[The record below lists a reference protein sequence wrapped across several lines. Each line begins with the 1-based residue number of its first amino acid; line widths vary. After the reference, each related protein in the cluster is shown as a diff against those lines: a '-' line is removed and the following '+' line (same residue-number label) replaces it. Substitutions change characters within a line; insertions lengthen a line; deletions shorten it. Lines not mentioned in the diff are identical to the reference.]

1 MAVAREHV
9 NTKKSISPENI
20 TDTAEYVAKK
30 RRRRKKKGRKENSDD
45 QEPNGG
51 HKARE
56 KSDTQGKDE
65 KLVVIKILKRDA
77 FKTGD
82 VSGNADKTAAV
93 KDVAD
98 GRKKSEHVAAKPSE
112 SSYTTVSV
120 NGVKADEE
128 CDEFVGRN
136 GGKALRSDDA
146 ESCELLG
153 RHESKSKKAYKKEVA
168 LKSSTDKSKN
178 RDDSWVVTERK
189 EVKSVGEGPRT
200 LFTNAVCLVLDQ
212 VADCEK
218 KKPREVNSPRNP
230 NLGSEGE
237 RKIDPARIQD
247 SNASYDCT
255 LRNQI
260 QTATAY
266 VADSHVTDCNVTD
279 RQEDRAV
286 PSKSGNKGRTCCG
299 GSSEGHQSSAS
310 ANTHDKTQG
319 TPARRRSFD
328 RNAEKSQQHWSDI
341 NQTRQAVPLDRS
353 LGTALRQGKL
363 TENDCHPNQSQRR
376 RRSSD
381 GTSKG
386 DRRESESHQNYRFCA
401 NGKRIRRRSMDAAS
415 EDDHRV
421 IERPE
426 NYQECQD
433 EGQRGKKSSDN
444 DATGAELLECQRD
457 CQTEDQ
463 TTRRSSDY
471 PTQNVSRIN
480 DSFNKQQPMD
490 HQRRR
495 RSLDGFSENDS
506 RGIEVPETN
515 RDCDEDQRR
524 RKASDTDT
532 TGSEFLENRRNHQT
546 ENLRRQRHSNHYSEN
561 DSRMNGSFRKHQNPA
576 DHRRRRGSSDRTSES
591 DYIQGEIPGDP
602 QHRSENRRRRR
613 SSDCTSE
620 SDPVQGQIPENSRHQ
635 PDDRRGRRSF
645 DRTSEN
651 ELGRGEIHENFRHRP
666 NNRRRRRSFGRTSES
681 DPIEGENPENPRRRP
696 DNRRRRRSYDN
707 TTETEPGRSKP
718 LVNRRRS
725 ESDNRDHVESECADE
740 YYTQEKVGLSTEPST
755 GKP

>member
-98 GRKKSEHVAAKPSE
+98 GRKESEHVAAKPSE

-153 RHESKSKKAYKKEVA
+153 RRESKSKKAYKKEVA

-255 LRNQI
+255 PRNQI

-328 RNAEKSQQHWSDI
+328 RNAEKSQQHLSDI

-401 NGKRIRRRSMDAAS
+401 NGKRIRRRFMDAAS

-426 NYQECQD
+426 NYRECQD
-433 EGQRGKKSSDN
+433 EDQRRKTSSDR
-444 DATGAELLECQRD
+444 DATGIELSECHRD

-463 TTRRSSDY
+463 KTRRSSDY
-471 PTQNVSRIN
+471 PTENISRIN
-480 DSFNKQQPMD
+480 DSLKKQQPMD
-490 HQRRR
+490 NQRRR
-495 RSLDGFSENDS
+495 RSVDCFSENDS

-524 RKASDTDT
+524 RKVSDSDT

-561 DSRMNGSFRKHQNPA
+561 DSRVNGSFRKQQHPA

-620 SDPVQGQIPENSRHQ
+620 SDPVQGEILENSRNH
-635 PDDRRGRRSF
+635 PNDRRGRTPF
-645 DRTSEN
+645 DRTPEN
-651 ELGRGEIHENFRHRP
+651 ELSQGEIHENFRHRP
-666 NNRRRRRSFGRTSES
+666 NNRRRRRSFGRTSEG
-681 DPIEGENPENPRRRP
+681 DPIQAENPENPRRRP

-725 ESDNRDHVESECADE
+725 ESDNRDHVESECAGE
-740 YYTQEKVGLSTEPST
+740 YTREKVGFSTETST

>member
-1 MAVAREHV
+1 MAVGREHA
-9 NTKKSISPENI
+9 NTKKTISPENI

-30 RRRRKKKGRKENSDD
+30 RRRRKKKGRTENSDD

-56 KSDTQGKDE
+56 KSATQGKDE

-77 FKTGD
+77 CKTED
-82 VSGNADKTAAV
+82 VGGNADKTAAV

-98 GRKKSEHVAAKPSE
+98 GRKKTERVAAKPSE
-112 SSYTTVSV
+112 SSCATVSV

-178 RDDSWVVTERK
+178 RDDSWLVTERK

-212 VADCEK
+212 VAVCEK

-247 SNASYDCT
+247 SNAGYDCT
-255 LRNQI
+255 PCKQI

-279 RQEDRAV
+279 RQEGRVV
-286 PSKSGNKGRTCCG
+286 PSKSGNKGRTWCD
-299 GSSEGHQSSAS
+299 GSSEGHYSTAS
-310 ANTHDKTQG
+310 ANTHIKTKG
-319 TPARRRSFD
+319 TPVRRRSFD
-328 RNAEKSQQHWSDI
+328 RNAEKSQQHLSDI

-363 TENDCHPNQSQRR
+363 TENDCHPNQRQRR

-381 GTSKG
+381 STSKG

-401 NGKRIRRRSMDAAS
+401 NGKRIRRRSTDAAS

-426 NYQECQD
+426 NYRECND
-433 EGQRGKKSSDN
+433 EAQRGKKSSDN

-457 CQTEDQ
+457 CQTKDQ

-471 PTQNVSRIN
+471 PTEDVSRIN

-495 RSLDGFSENDS
+495 RSLDGLSENDS

-602 QHRSENRRRRR
+602 QHRSENRRRRS

-651 ELGRGEIHENFRHRP
+651 ELALGEIHENFRHRP
-666 NNRRRRRSFGRTSES
+666 NNRRRLRSFGRTSES

-718 LVNRRRS
+718 LANRRRS

>member
-1 MAVAREHV
+1 MAVAREHAY
-9 NTKKSISPENI
+9 TKKTISPENV

-30 RRRRKKKGRKENSDD
+30 RRRRKKKGKTETSDD
-45 QEPNGG
+45 REPNGG

-56 KSDTQGKDE
+56 KSATQSKDE

-77 FKTGD
+77 CKTGD
-82 VSGNADKTAAV
+82 VSGNADKTAPV
-93 KDVAD
+93 NDVAD
-98 GRKKSEHVAAKPSE
+98 GRKKTEHVAAKPSE
-112 SSYTTVSV
+112 SSCSTVSV
-120 NGVKADEE
+120 NGVKVDEE
-128 CDEFVGRN
+128 YDEFVDRN
-136 GGKALRSDDA
+136 GGKALGSDDA
-146 ESCELLG
+146 ESCKLLG
-153 RHESKSKKAYKKEVA
+153 RRHESKHKKACKKEVA
-168 LKSSTDKSKN
+168 LKSATDKSKN
-178 RDDSWVVTERK
+178 RDNSWVIKELK
-189 EVKSVGEGPRT
+189 EVKSVGEGPRK
-200 LFTNAVCLVLDQ
+200 LLTNAVCLVLDQ

-218 KKPREVNSPRNP
+218 KEPRQVNSPRNL
-230 NLGSEGE
+230 NLVSEGE
-237 RKIDPARIQD
+237 RKIDPARIED
-247 SNASYDCT
+247 SNAGYDCT
-255 LRNQI
+255 PCKQI

-279 RQEDRAV
+279 RQEGRTV

-310 ANTHDKTQG
+310 ANTRDKTKG
-319 TPARRRSFD
+319 TAARRRSFD
-328 RNAEKSQQHWSDI
+328 RNAEKSQQHLSNI
-341 NQTRQAVPLDRS
+341 NQTRQAGPFDHS
-353 LGTALRQGKL
+353 LGTAPRQGKP
-363 TENDCHPNQSQRR
+363 TENDYRPNQSQRR

-381 GTSKG
+381 STSKG
-386 DRRESESHQNYRFCA
+386 DRRESESHQSDRFCA
-401 NGKRIRRRSMDAAS
+401 NGKRIRRRSTDAAS

-421 IERPE
+421 IERLE
-426 NYQECQD
+426 NYRECND
-433 EGQRGKKSSDN
+433 EAQRRKTSSDN
-444 DATGAELLECQRD
+444 DATGIELSECHQD

-471 PTQNVSRIN
+471 PTENVARIN

-490 HQRRR
+490 NQRRR

-524 RKASDTDT
+524 RKASDSDT
-532 TGSEFLENRRNHQT
+532 TGSEFLENRRNYQT
-546 ENLRRQRHSNHYSEN
+546 ENLRRQRPSNHYSEN
-561 DSRMNGSFRKHQNPA
+561 DSRVNGWFRKHQHPA

-591 DYIQGEIPGDP
+591 DYIQGEICENL
-602 QHRSENRRRRR
+602 QHRSENRRRRKF
-613 SSDCTSE
+613 SDCTSE
-620 SDPVQGQIPENSRHQ
+620 IDPVQGEILENSRHQ
-635 PDDRRGRRSF
+635 PDDQRGRRSF
-645 DRTSEN
+645 NRTSEN
-651 ELGRGEIHENFRHRP
+651 ELSQGEIHENFRHRP

-740 YYTQEKVGLSTEPST
+740 YTREKVGFSTETST

>member
-30 RRRRKKKGRKENSDD
+30 RRRRKKKGRKEDSHD

-98 GRKKSEHVAAKPSE
+98 GRKKTEHVAAKPSE
-112 SSYTTVSV
+112 SSCATVSV
-120 NGVKADEE
+120 NGVKVDEK

-136 GGKALRSDDA
+136 GGKASGSDDA

-153 RHESKSKKAYKKEVA
+153 RHESKYKKAYKKQVA
-168 LKSSTDKSKN
+168 LKSSTDKNKN

-189 EVKSVGEGPRT
+189 EVKGVGEGPRT

-247 SNASYDCT
+247 SNAGYDCT
-255 LRNQI
+255 PCKQI

-279 RQEDRAV
+279 RQEGRAA
-286 PSKSGNKGRTCCG
+286 PSESRNKGRTCCG

-310 ANTHDKTQG
+310 ANTHNKTKG

-328 RNAEKSQQHWSDI
+328 RNAEKSQQHLPNV
-341 NQTRQAVPLDRS
+341 NQARQAVPFDHS
-353 LGTALRQGKL
+353 LGTAPGQGKL
-363 TENDCHPNQSQRR
+363 TENDCRPNQSQRR

-381 GTSKG
+381 STSKG
-386 DRRESESHQNYRFCA
+386 DRRESESHQNYRFCG

-415 EDDHRV
+415 EYDQRV

-426 NYQECQD
+426 NYRECQD
-433 EGQRGKKSSDN
+433 ENQRRKTSSDR
-444 DATGAELLECQRD
+444 DATGIELSECHRD

-463 TTRRSSDY
+463 KTRRSSDY
-471 PTQNVSRIN
+471 PTENISRIN
-480 DSFNKQQPMD
+480 DSLKKQHPMD
-490 HQRRR
+490 NQRRR
-495 RSLDGFSENDS
+495 RSVDRFSENDS

-524 RKASDTDT
+524 RKASDSDT

-561 DSRMNGSFRKHQNPA
+561 DSRVNGSFWKHQHPA
-576 DHRRRRGSSDRTSES
+576 DDRRRRGSSDRTSES
-591 DYIQGEIPGDP
+591 DYIQGEIPENP
-602 QHRSENRRRRR
+602 QHRSENRRRRK

-620 SDPVQGQIPENSRHQ
+620 SDPVQGEIPENSPHQ

-651 ELGRGEIHENFRHRP
+651 ELAQGEIHENFRHRP
-666 NNRRRRRSFGRTSES
+666 NNRRRRRSFGRTSEG
-681 DPIEGENPENPRRRP
+681 DPILAENPENSRRRP

-707 TTETEPGRSKP
+707 TTETEPGKSKP

-725 ESDNRDHVESECADE
+725 ESDNRDHVESECAGE
-740 YYTQEKVGLSTEPST
+740 YTREKVGFSTETST

>member
-136 GGKALRSDDA
+136 GGKALTSDDA

-153 RHESKSKKAYKKEVA
+153 RHESKYKKAYKKQVA

-279 RQEDRAV
+279 RREDRAV

-353 LGTALRQGKL
+353 LGTAPRQGKL
-363 TENDCHPNQSQRR
+363 TENDCRPNQSPRR

-415 EDDHRV
+415 EYDQRV

-426 NYQECQD
+426 SYQECQD

-471 PTQNVSRIN
+471 PTENVSRIN

-495 RSLDGFSENDS
+495 RSLDGLSENDS

-532 TGSEFLENRRNHQT
+532 TGSEFLENRRNFQT
-546 ENLRRQRHSNHYSEN
+546 ENLRRQRHSNHYLEN
-561 DSRMNGSFRKHQNPA
+561 DSRVNGSFRKQQHPA

-635 PDDRRGRRSF
+635 PDDRRERRSF

-651 ELGRGEIHENFRHRP
+651 ELGQGEIHENFRHRP

>member
-128 CDEFVGRN
+128 CGEFVGRN

-153 RHESKSKKAYKKEVA
+153 RHESKSKKAYRKEVA

-237 RKIDPARIQD
+237 GKIDPARIQD

-421 IERPE
+421 IERPG
-426 NYQECQD
+426 NYRECQD
-433 EGQRGKKSSDN
+433 EDQRRKTSSDR
-444 DATGAELLECQRD
+444 DATGIELSECHRD

-463 TTRRSSDY
+463 TTRTSSDY
-471 PTQNVSRIN
+471 PTENISRIN
-480 DSFNKQQPMD
+480 DSLKKQQPMD
-490 HQRRR
+490 NQRRR
-495 RSLDGFSENDS
+495 RSVDRFSENDS

-576 DHRRRRGSSDRTSES
+576 DHQRRRGSSDRTSES
-591 DYIQGEIPGDP
+591 DCIQGEIPGNL

-613 SSDCTSE
+613 FSDYTSE
-620 SDPVQGQIPENSRHQ
+620 SDRVQGQIPENSRHR

-651 ELGRGEIHENFRHRP
+651 ELAQSEIHENFRHRP
-666 NNRRRRRSFGRTSES
+666 NNRSFGRTSES

-725 ESDNRDHVESECADE
+725 ESDNRDHVESECAGE
-740 YYTQEKVGLSTEPST
+740 YTREKVGFSTETFT

>member
-1 MAVAREHV
+1 MAVAREHA
-9 NTKKSISPENI
+9 NTKETISLENI
-20 TDTAEYVAKK
+20 TDTAEYVVKK
-30 RRRRKKKGRKENSDD
+30 RRRRKKKGKTEYSDD

-56 KSDTQGKDE
+56 KSATQGKDE

-77 FKTGD
+77 CKTGD

-146 ESCELLG
+146 ESCEVLG
-153 RHESKSKKAYKKEVA
+153 RHESKYKKAYKKEVA

-230 NLGSEGE
+230 NLVSEGE
-237 RKIDPARIQD
+237 RKIYPARIED
-247 SNASYDCT
+247 SNAGYDCT
-255 LRNQI
+255 PCKQI

-279 RQEDRAV
+279 RQEGRAV
-286 PSKSGNKGRTCCG
+286 PSMSGNKGRTWCD
-299 GSSEGHQSSAS
+299 GSSEGHYSTAS
-310 ANTHDKTQG
+310 ANTHNKTKG

-328 RNAEKSQQHWSDI
+328 RNAEKSQQHLSNV
-341 NQTRQAVPLDRS
+341 NQTRQAVPFDHS
-353 LGTALRQGKL
+353 LGTAPGQGKL
-363 TENDCHPNQSQRR
+363 MENDCRPNQSQRR

-381 GTSKG
+381 STSKG
-386 DRRESESHQNYRFCA
+386 DRRESESHQNYRFCG

-415 EDDHRV
+415 EYDQRV

-471 PTQNVSRIN
+471 PTENVSRIN

-524 RKASDTDT
+524 RKASDSDT
-532 TGSEFLENRRNHQT
+532 TGSEFLENRRLHQT

-576 DHRRRRGSSDRTSES
+576 DHQRRRGSSDRTSES
-591 DYIQGEIPGDP
+591 DYIQGEIPENP
-602 QHRSENRRRRR
+602 QHRSENRRRRK

-620 SDPVQGQIPENSRHQ
+620 SDPVQGEILENSRNH
-635 PDDRRGRRSF
+635 PNDRRGRTSF
-645 DRTSEN
+645 DRTPEN
-651 ELGRGEIHENFRHRP
+651 ELSQGEIHENFRHRP
-666 NNRRRRRSFGRTSES
+666 NNRRIRRSFGRTSEG
-681 DPIEGENPENPRRRP
+681 DPIQAENPENPRRRP
-696 DNRRRRRSYDN
+696 DNRRRWRSYDN

-718 LVNRRRS
+718 LVNRRRC
-725 ESDNRDHVESECADE
+725 ESDNRDHVESECAGE
-740 YYTQEKVGLSTEPST
+740 YTREKVGFSTETST

>member
-1 MAVAREHV
+1 VAVVREHA
-9 NTKKSISPENI
+9 NTKTTISPENI

-30 RRRRKKKGRKENSDD
+30 RRRRKKKGRTENSDD

-56 KSDTQGKDE
+56 NSATQGKDE
-65 KLVVIKILKRDA
+65 KLVVIKILKRDSC
-77 FKTGD
+77 KTGD

-93 KDVAD
+93 NDVAD
-98 GRKKSEHVAAKPSE
+98 GRKKTEHVAAKPSE
-112 SSYTTVSV
+112 SS
-120 NGVKADEE
+120 
-128 CDEFVGRN
+128 CVGRS
-136 GGKALRSDDA
+136 GGKALGSDDA

-153 RHESKSKKAYKKEVA
+153 RHESKYKKACKKEVA
-168 LKSSTDKSKN
+168 LKSATDKSKN

-218 KKPREVNSPRNP
+218 KKPRNPRDP
-230 NLGSEGE
+230 NLVSEGE
-237 RKIDPARIQD
+237 RKIDPARIED
-247 SNASYDCT
+247 SNAGYGCT
-255 LRNQI
+255 PCKQI

-266 VADSHVTDCNVTD
+266 VADSHVTDCNVSD
-279 RQEDRAV
+279 RQEGRAV
-286 PSKSGNKGRTCCG
+286 PSKSGNKGRTCRG

-310 ANTHDKTQG
+310 ANTHDKTKG

-328 RNAEKSQQHWSDI
+328 RNAEKSQQHLCNI
-341 NQTRQAVPLDRS
+341 NQTRQAGPFDHS
-353 LGTALRQGKL
+353 LGTAPRQGKL
-363 TENDCHPNQSQRR
+363 TENDCRPNQSQRR

-381 GTSKG
+381 STSKG

-401 NGKRIRRRSMDAAS
+401 NGKRIRRRSVDAAL

-421 IERPE
+421 IERPK
-426 NYQECQD
+426 NYRKCQD
-433 EGQRGKKSSDN
+433 EGPRRKTSSDN
-444 DATGAELLECQRD
+444 DATGTELSECFRD
-457 CQTEDQ
+457 CETLEDQ
-463 TTRRSSDY
+463 KARRSSDY
-471 PTQNVSRIN
+471 PTENVSRIN
-480 DSFNKQQPMD
+480 DSFNKHQPMD
-490 HQRRR
+490 NQRRR
-495 RSLDGFSENDS
+495 RSLDGLSENGS
-506 RGIEVPETN
+506 RGFEVPETN

-524 RKASDTDT
+524 RKASDSDT
-532 TGSEFLENRRNHQT
+532 TGSEFLENRRNYQT
-546 ENLRRQRHSNHYSEN
+546 ENLRRQRPSNHYSEN
-561 DSRMNGSFRKHQNPA
+561 DSRVSGSFRKHQHPA
-576 DHRRRRGSSDRTSES
+576 DHRRRRGSSDLTSES
-591 DYIQGEIPGDP
+591 ECIQGEIPENL
-602 QHRSENRRRRR
+602 QHRSENRRRRK

-620 SDPVQGQIPENSRHQ
+620 SDPVQGEILENSRHQ

-651 ELGRGEIHENFRHRP
+651 ELAQGEIHENFRRRP
-666 NNRRRRRSFGRTSES
+666 NNRRRRRCFGRTSES

-707 TTETEPGRSKP
+707 TAETEPGRSKP
-718 LVNRRRS
+718 LVNRRRP

-740 YYTQEKVGLSTEPST
+740 YYTRVGFSREPPR

>member
-1 MAVAREHV
+1 MAVGREHA
-9 NTKKSISPENI
+9 NTKKTIAPENI

-30 RRRRKKKGRKENSDD
+30 RRRRKKKGRTENSDD
-45 QEPNGG
+45 QEPKGG

-56 KSDTQGKDE
+56 KSATQGKDE

-77 FKTGD
+77 CKTGD

-93 KDVAD
+93 NGVAD
-98 GRKKSEHVAAKPSE
+98 GRKKAEHVAAKPSE
-112 SSYTTVSV
+112 SSCATVSV
-120 NGVKADEE
+120 NGVKVDEKR
-128 CDEFVGRN
+128 DEFVGRN
-136 GGKALRSDDA
+136 GGKALGSDDA
-146 ESCELLG
+146 KSCELLG
-153 RHESKSKKAYKKEVA
+153 RHESKYKKACKKEVA
-168 LKSSTDKSKN
+168 LKSATDKSKN
-178 RDDSWVVTERK
+178 RDDSWVVKELK
-189 EVKSVGEGPRT
+189 EVKSVGEGPRKP
-200 LFTNAVCLVLDQ
+200 FTNAVCLVLDQ

-237 RKIDPARIQD
+237 RIIDPTRIED
-247 SNASYDCT
+247 SNAGYDCT
-255 LRNQI
+255 PCSKQI
-260 QTATAY
+260 QTDTAY

-279 RQEDRAV
+279 RQEGRAV

-310 ANTHDKTQG
+310 ANTHNKTKG

-328 RNAEKSQQHWSDI
+328 RYAEKSQQHLSNI
-341 NQTRQAVPLDRS
+341 NQTRQAVPFDHS
-353 LGTALRQGKL
+353 LGTAPHQGKL
-363 TENDCHPNQSQRR
+363 TENDCRPNQSQRR

-381 GTSKG
+381 STSKG

-401 NGKRIRRRSMDAAS
+401 NGKRIRRRSMGAAS

-426 NYQECQD
+426 NYRECDD
-433 EGQRGKKSSDN
+433 EAQRRKTSLDN
-444 DATGAELLECQRD
+444 DATGIELSECQRD

-463 TTRRSSDY
+463 KTRSSSDY
-471 PTQNVSRIN
+471 PTENVSRIN

-524 RKASDTDT
+524 RKASDSDT
-532 TGSEFLENRRNHQT
+532 TGSEFLENRRNYQT
-546 ENLRRQRHSNHYSEN
+546 EKLRRQRPSNHYSEN
-561 DSRMNGSFRKHQNPA
+561 DSRVNGSFRKHQNPA
-576 DHRRRRGSSDRTSES
+576 DHQRRRGSSDRTSES
-591 DYIQGEIPGDP
+591 DYIHVEIPENP
-602 QHRSENRRRRR
+602 QHRSENRRRRK
-613 SSDCTSE
+613 SSGCTSE
-620 SDPVQGQIPENSRHQ
+620 SDPVQG
-635 PDDRRGRRSF
+635 
-645 DRTSEN
+645 
-651 ELGRGEIHENFRHRP
+651 EILENFRNQP
-666 NNRRRRRSFGRTSES
+666 NNRRRRRSFGRISES
-681 DPIEGENPENPRRRP
+681 DPILGENPENPRRRS

-725 ESDNRDHVESECADE
+725 ESDNRDHIESECADK
-740 YYTQEKVGLSTEPST
+740 YYTQEKVGFSTKPST
-755 GKP
+755 GNP

>member
-153 RHESKSKKAYKKEVA
+153 RHESKSKKAYRKEVA

-237 RKIDPARIQD
+237 GKIDPARIQD

-421 IERPE
+421 IERPG
-426 NYQECQD
+426 NYRECQD
-433 EGQRGKKSSDN
+433 EDQRRKTSSDR
-444 DATGAELLECQRD
+444 DATGIELSECHRD

-463 TTRRSSDY
+463 TTRTSSDY
-471 PTQNVSRIN
+471 PTENISRIN
-480 DSFNKQQPMD
+480 DSLKKQQPMD
-490 HQRRR
+490 NQRRR
-495 RSLDGFSENDS
+495 RSVDRFSENDS

-576 DHRRRRGSSDRTSES
+576 DHQRRRGSSDRTSES
-591 DYIQGEIPGDP
+591 DCIQGEIPGNL

-613 SSDCTSE
+613 SSDYTSE
-620 SDPVQGQIPENSRHQ
+620 SDRVQGQIPENSRHR

-651 ELGRGEIHENFRHRP
+651 ELAQSEIHENFRHRP
-666 NNRRRRRSFGRTSES
+666 NNRSFGRTSES

-725 ESDNRDHVESECADE
+725 ESDNRDHVESECAGE
-740 YYTQEKVGLSTEPST
+740 YTREKVGFSTETFT